1 MDVSIGCLRCWYS
14 MLTAGQVPVLSFEP
28 LCSTLCD
35 ARHTIVKANAFAAA
49 ELFMPSFWSPLC
61 SVFPCRDLQ
70 YLLVLP
76 RHGAHARGFAADSW

>member
-1 MDVSIGCLRCWYS
+1 MDVSIGCLRCWYY

-35 ARHTIVKANAFAAA
+35 ARHTPIA
-49 ELFMPSFWSPLC
+49 ELFVPSFDPRCYSTVL
-61 SVFPCRDLQ
+61 CRDLQ

-76 RHGAHARGFAADSW
+76 RHGAHARGFDAS